1 MMPDLRTHLAACE
14 KAGLLE
20 RVVRR
25 ISPGTALARRLAEA
39 GERAVLF
46 ERVAGG
52 RTPIVAGICASRAG
66 LARALDTTPER
77 LVHAVAAA
85 IDAPRPWRATRDAPF
100 RARVVRNP
108 DLGRVVPVV
117 AFYASPRRRYL
128 TGTIVVA
135 RRGDGVNLSFHRM
148 MLLGGNR
155 LAVRVTPRHLHAL
168 LAENGGRAEVAVICG
183 VHPAIEIAASVSGP
197 PSLDELRVG
206 AALLHGRL
214 ECADLDGFPIP
225 AHAELVLRGRFT
237 GALADEGPFVDLTGT
252 VDGVRRQP
260 VLVIDRLYHRAD
272 WIYRTILPGGAE
284 HKALMGIPQEPR
296 ILRIVAN
303 AVPGVAGVA
312 LTPGGC
318 SWLHAVVAIRARAA
332 GDGRN
337 AGLAALAAHP
347 SLKRVV
353 VVDDDIDP
361 FDAEAVEWAIATRC
375 QPDRDLFVI
384 PDARGSSLD
393 PSRDPQTETT
403 AKWIVDATIP
413 FDRPRAEFLRVRP
426 EEPPGKAARRGA
438 RPRPARRAR

>member
-1 MMPDLRTHLAACE
+1 MTLDLRSYLRECE
-14 KAGLLE
+14 TAGLLD
-20 RVVRR
+20 RVARP
-25 ISPGTALARRLAEA
+25 IAPGGALARRLAEA
-39 GERAVLF
+39 GD
-46 ERVAGG
+46 RVVRFDRVEGY
-52 RTPIVAGICASRAG
+52 RTPIVAGICASRAA
-66 LARALDTTPER
+66 LARALGTTPAA
-77 LVHAVAAA
+77 LVHTVAAA
-85 IDAPRPWRATRDAPF
+85 IDSPRPWRSVRDAPF
-100 RARVVRNP
+100 RAHALRSP

-117 AFYASPRRRYL
+117 EFYPSQRRRYL

-155 LAVRVTPRHLHAL
+155 LAVRVTPRHLHAI
-168 LAENGGRAEVAVICG
+168 LAEGGGRAEVAVVCG
-183 VHPAIEIAASVSGP
+183 VHPAVEIAASVSGP
-197 PSLDELRVG
+197 PSLDELRVA
-206 AALLHGRL
+206 AALLGDRL
-214 ECADLDGFPIP
+214 DCADLDGFPVP

-252 VDGVRRQP
+252 ADGVRRQP
-260 VLVIDRLYHRAD
+260 VLVIDRLYHRDD
-272 WIYRTILPGGAE
+272 WLYRTILPGGAE

-318 SWLHAVVAIRARAA
+318 SWLHAVVAIRARAP

-375 QPDRDLFVI
+375 RPDRDLFVI

-393 PSRDPQTETT
+393 PSRDPETETT
-403 AKWIVDATIP
+403 AKWIIDATIP
-413 FDRPRAEFLRVRP
+413 AGRPREEFLRVRP
-426 EEPPGKAARRGA
+426 DPPAAPAARRPERA
-438 RPRPARRAR
+438 RRPRRAR

>member
-1 MMPDLRTHLAACE
+1 MTPDLRTFLGECDA
-14 KAGLLE
+14 AGLLD
-20 RVVRR
+20 RVARPTA
-25 ISPGTALARRLAEA
+25 PGGELARRLAEA
-39 GERAVLF
+39 GERTVWF
-46 ERVAGG
+46 ERVVGH
-52 RTPIVAGICASRAG
+52 RVPVVAGVCASRAA
-66 LARALDTTPER
+66 LARALDTTPPR
-77 LVHAVAAA
+77 LVHTVAAA
-85 IDAPRPWRATRDAPF
+85 IDGARPWRSTLDAPF
-100 RARVVRNP
+100 RAHVVRRP

-117 AFYASPRRRYL
+117 EFYPSQRRRYL

-135 RRGDGVNLSFHRM
+135 RRPGGVNLSFHRM

-155 LAVRVTPRHLHAL
+155 LAVRIVPRHLHAL
-168 LAENGGRAEVAVICG
+168 LAEQEGRAEVAVVCG
-183 VHPAIEIAASVSGP
+183 VHPAVEIAASVSGDP
-197 PSLDELRVG
+197 ALDELRVA
-206 AALLHGRL
+206 AALLRGRL
-214 ECADLDGFPIP
+214 ACTDLDGFAVP

-252 VDGVRRQP
+252 ADGVRRQP
-260 VLVIDRLYHRAD
+260 VLVVDRLYHRDD
-272 WIYRTILPGGAE
+272 WLYRTILPGGAE

-318 SWLHAVVAIRARAA
+318 SWLHAVVAIRVRAD

-361 FDAEAVEWAIATRC
+361 ADAQAVEWAVATRC
-375 QPDRDLFVI
+375 RPDRDLFVI
-384 PDARGSSLD
+384 PHARGSSLD
-393 PSRDPQTETT
+393 PSRDPETETT

-413 FDRPRAEFLRVRP
+413 FGRPRGEFLRVQP
-426 EEPPGKAARRGA
+426 DEPARKPVPRGT
-438 RPRPARRAR
+438 RPRTPRRPR